1 MLKLTFN
8 VLPKIQEKLLEMLKN
23 PEENQDAFMSSE
35 EKDEFDD
42 DDFGFDD
49 ENLGGAE
56 EIETWEE

>member
-1 MLKLTFN
+1 
-8 VLPKIQEKLLEMLKN
+8 MLKN
-23 PEENQDAFMSSE
+23 PEENQDAFMSDE

-42 DDFGFDD
+42 DFSFDD

>member
-1 MLKLTFN
+1 
-8 VLPKIQEKLLEMLKN
+8 MLKN
-23 PEENQDAFMSSE
+23 PEENQDAFMSDE

-56 EIETWEE
+56 EIETWEEQY